1 MRRLDELFGPDTR
14 SRWRILAIS
23 ALTIAVTGALSEL
36 ENRTV
41 RDAQILAT
49 MLGVVAFLVQVG
61 AYCLHES
68 TAQVVR
74 ASKRRLEPMMAIPR
88 RLIAA
93 AVTVAIVAV
102 LDAFTARKSVA
113 AILDKT
119 LRMSL
124 REPTLS
130 PKDAERVAD
139 CLRSAARGPLSL
151 PPQTLTRVRDAVK
164 ASALQDPNSPAV
176 ANASNALVEYG
187 RERDAESFLDIRTR
201 VPRTEAEAAFKEGV
215 EIAVR
220 PLTEYPKA
228 LDQTQISAAVSAFT
242 RALALAGNNTAL
254 QIECRLLRGAI
265 YGMLGKYD
273 DALAD
278 AEAAERL
285 GALDLSRII
294 PLEAKALVSRGRPG
308 DLQRGVELLTFAIQ
322 SDLSSVRRVRRDPRD
337 KLIFDVQL
345 LASRSLAY
353 YKLGEF
359 NKAIEDCVRAL
370 NLTPPRAAFV
380 PTFFHILIFSY
391 LHRGEM
397 SEALRAASALEQKTG
412 DPRARM
418 IRAILESNQ
427 SDPEKALTELQDKWP
442 FDVSPMFTLKN

>member
-1 MRRLDELFGPDTR
+1 
-14 SRWRILAIS
+14 
-23 ALTIAVTGALSEL
+23 
-36 ENRTV
+36 
-41 RDAQILAT
+41 
-49 MLGVVAFLVQVG
+49 
-61 AYCLHES
+61 
-68 TAQVVR
+68 
-74 ASKRRLEPMMAIPR
+74 
-88 RLIAA
+88 
-93 AVTVAIVAV
+93 
-102 LDAFTARKSVA
+102 
-113 AILDKT
+113 
-119 LRMSL
+119 
-124 REPTLS
+124 
-130 PKDAERVAD
+130 
-139 CLRSAARGPLSL
+139 
-151 PPQTLTRVRDAVK
+151 
-164 ASALQDPNSPAV
+164 
-176 ANASNALVEYG
+176 
-187 RERDAESFLDIRTR
+187 
-201 VPRTEAEAAFKEGV
+201 
-215 EIAVR
+215 
-220 PLTEYPKA
+220 
-228 LDQTQISAAVSAFT
+228 
-242 RALALAGNNTAL
+242 
-254 QIECRLLRGAI
+254 
-265 YGMLGKYD
+265 MLGKYD